1 MYKNDLLLTA
11 AIAGSAAAVPANLTL
26 YLINLFLDGPTINM
40 PQLSVE
46 FFLNIDDYTVLHK
59 IMGFIWSLAVGGA
72 YAFIYLIILQK
83 TGWNYLLIKAIIAIS
98 GIWLLAGGFVI
109 RVAEVGQYVRGEP
122 LSVLAFFIAHLCF
135 ALYLSYFVNKL
146 SGQQR

>member
-1 MYKNDLLLTA
+1 MQA
-11 AIAGSAAAVPANLTL
+11 
-26 YLINLFLDGPTINM
+26 GPTINM

-59 IMGFIWSLAVGGA
+59 IMGFIWSLVVGGA

-83 TGWNYLLIKAIIAIS
+83 TGLNNLWIKAIIVIS
-98 GIWLLAGGFVI
+98 GLWLLVGGFVI

-135 ALYLSYFVNKL
+135 ALYLSYFVSKL
-146 SGQQR
+146 PAQQE